1 MLSRTTH
8 AQTLYGND
16 VIPLVG
22 DTFRYDGVELDDLF
36 DPGPAGLGVT
46 WDHSGLGISA
56 DPYTQYVS
64 IDPLTAPGIT
74 QFPMSDVVIERIIG
88 GTGFLDRFYYDQ
100 NWEGLLELGSI
111 GDPLILEY
119 DQPEQVQPV
128 PMVYDSLYT
137 AAYCFYSTGL
147 GATYHTCGITESILD
162 GEGTLMLP
170 YGTFTDV
177 KRTTLDRFYVE
188 EGSPLD
194 TSYVTVVR
202 WWVPGLRRHVLELNR
217 FTGSNGTTLSTV
229 TLMQGS
235 SALGI
240 PSAPSGTIVAFPNPF
255 RDQVCIPIDVAH
267 GMEGVLDVF
276 TPDGCAVLSGVVW
289 PAHATSVLLP
299 TENLPNGLLLL
310 RLRWPDRTLT
320 QGLVHAQ

>member
-100 NWEGLLELGSI
+100 NWEGLLELGS
-111 GDPLILEY
+111 
-119 DQPEQVQPV
+119 
-128 PMVYDSLYT
+128 
-137 AAYCFYSTGL
+137 
-147 GATYHTCGITESILD
+147 
-162 GEGTLMLP
+162 
-170 YGTFTDV
+170 
-177 KRTTLDRFYVE
+177 
-188 EGSPLD
+188 
-194 TSYVTVVR
+194 
-202 WWVPGLRRHVLELNR
+202 
-217 FTGSNGTTLSTV
+217 
-229 TLMQGS
+229 
-235 SALGI
+235 
-240 PSAPSGTIVAFPNPF
+240 
-255 RDQVCIPIDVAH
+255 
-267 GMEGVLDVF
+267 
-276 TPDGCAVLSGVVW
+276 
-289 PAHATSVLLP
+289 
-299 TENLPNGLLLL
+299 
-310 RLRWPDRTLT
+310 
-320 QGLVHAQ
+320 